1 MTADEII
8 TQEADLVKVFNTW
21 LQGCVIHFVL
31 VCIDVKLHPQ
41 VGFVLWRWC
50 EGCGAWLKDLFLTN
64 HLCWGHSSRL
74 ASKDAGWLMSYRRL
88 PLLLLCLRLYSCGN
102 CVWSSCLI
110 KSQILGVIMV
120 TTPYG
125 YYGFIVKHWLLIF
138 SSSLSPLL
146 PSLYACLQHCGVIPG
161 GAYQPPLGN
170 RFQVLNLQQGGLRP
184 FRVLPAPTPVQ
195 EDVHRHR
202 Q

>member
-1 MTADEII
+1 MTARVRDPFC
-8 TQEADLVKVFNTW
+8 TCVHKSEAPPTGWLSAVALMWRMWSLTKGLVSN
-21 LQGCVIHFVL
+21 
-31 VCIDVKLHPQ
+31 
-41 VGFVLWRWC
+41 
-50 EGCGAWLKDLFLTN
+50 
-64 HLCWGHSSRL
+64 SSFTL
-74 ASKDAGWLMSYRRL
+74 GWKDAVWLMSYRRL

-102 CVWSSCLI
+102 CVWSSCQI

-120 TTPYG
+120 ITPYG
-125 YYGFIVKHWLLIF
+125 YYGLILKHWLLIF

-195 EDVHRHR
+195 EDVHRYR